1 MAKAPDIVKMAKD
14 ISKLTKVP
22 LPKVA
27 NVMQKNGL
35 DAAGLKKSYDECAAL
50 GAEQMKK
57 DLKTIFPF

>member
-1 MAKAPDIVKMAKD
+1 MGKAPDIVKMAKD

-35 DAAGLKKSYDECAAL
+35 DSAGLKKSYDECVLL
-50 GAEQMKK
+50 GADQLKK
-57 DLKTIFPF
+57 DLKGIFNL